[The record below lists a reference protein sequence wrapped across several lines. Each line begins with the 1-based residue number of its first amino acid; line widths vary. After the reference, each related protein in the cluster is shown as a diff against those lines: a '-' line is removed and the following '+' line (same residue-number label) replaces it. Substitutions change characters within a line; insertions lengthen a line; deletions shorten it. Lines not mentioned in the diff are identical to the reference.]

1 MCVTSCFPTKV
12 IDFKGKDYWL
22 LVYCLFIADAYYLV
36 WLWFKSALPVIIP
49 VSDRR
54 FFFLAAM
61 CMIFFIWF
69 EKERDSFLE
78 DHWGFFIYLFQRTL
92 LHYVTSQRSSLS
104 LKHLYCNL
112 SYLLGSIILLVLE
125 IVLQVNVSAG
135 ESFYSYN
142 SNSLENWK

>member
-1 MCVTSCFPTKV
+1 MHITWCDFGLKV
-12 IDFKGKDYWL
+12 PSL
-22 LVYCLFIADAYYLV
+22 SLFQ
-36 WLWFKSALPVIIP
+36 FQTGG
-49 VSDRR
+49 

-69 EKERDSFLE
+69 EKERDSFLQ

-92 LHYVTSQRSSLS
+92 LHYATSQRSSLS

-142 SNSLENWK
+142 SNSLEN